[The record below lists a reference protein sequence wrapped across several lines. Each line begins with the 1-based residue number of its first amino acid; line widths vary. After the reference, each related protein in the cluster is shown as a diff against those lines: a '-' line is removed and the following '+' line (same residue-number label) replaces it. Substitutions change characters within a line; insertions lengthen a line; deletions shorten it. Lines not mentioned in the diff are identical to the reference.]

1 MTNNLVRANFV
12 GTPYIIQEQPAD
24 KVIEFKRPANPN
36 APKIKNARGA
46 DDPIRS
52 IEDIWRI
59 KECLLT
65 SNSYGNTNLRNC
77 AYFMLGIYT
86 SRRAGDIL
94 QMKIGDV
101 IDADGNFKIHSIFER
116 EQKTGIKTKQ
126 LFSDDTKEIL
136 RQYLD
141 SMKDYT
147 LDDYLFP
154 SDMYE
159 NKPMTVGGM
168 RRTLQRKIDKLNLGI
183 HFGTHTL
190 RKTLPYLLVIRFKKS
205 DGDISKDLLERVSQ
219 YLGHKDIETT
229 RHYLTCDQDDFDD
242 LVTTFYEEVMKV
254 GQSMEASQSM

>member
-1 MTNNLVRANFV
+1 MKNNLVRANFA
-12 GTPYIIQEQPAD
+12 GTPYIIQEQPTD
-24 KVIEFKRPANPN
+24 KVVEFKRPVNPN
-36 APKIKNARGA
+36 TPKIRNRKGA

-52 IEDIWRI
+52 IEDVLRI

-101 IDADGNFKIHSIFER
+101 IDADGNFKIYTIFEH
-116 EQKTGIKTKQ
+116 EQKTGIRTKQ

-154 SDMYE
+154 SDMRE
-159 NKPMTVGGM
+159 NKPMTVDGM
-168 RRTLQRKIDKLNLGI
+168 RRTLQRKTDKLNLGI
-183 HFGTHTL
+183 HFGTHSL
-190 RKTLPYLLVIRFKKS
+190 RKTLPYIMVIKS
-205 DGDISKDLLERVSQ
+205 EGGSRWWDTVRQ
-219 YLGHKDIETT
+219 YLGHKDAETT
-229 RHYLTCDQDDFDD
+229 SHYLTCDQDDYDY
-242 LVTTFYEEVMKV
+242 LVTAFYEEMMKA
-254 GQSMEASQSM
+254 SEAMKMSRSI